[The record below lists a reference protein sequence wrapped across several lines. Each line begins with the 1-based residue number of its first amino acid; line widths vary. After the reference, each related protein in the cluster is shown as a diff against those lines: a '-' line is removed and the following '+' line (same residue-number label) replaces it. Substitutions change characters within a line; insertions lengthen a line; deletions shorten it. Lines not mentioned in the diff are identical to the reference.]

1 MSTQHL
7 IGDRPPDPVV
17 ASFLETADRLYVSED
32 LDETLLRLTT
42 AAAATLPDCDFA
54 SITVVQDGRL
64 DTRGETDPRARLI
77 DEIQYETRQGP
88 CWDAVNSSALVY
100 TPDMARDDR
109 WPRFCAR
116 AREQTGV
123 ASLLSCR
130 LALAAAPDQT
140 VGALNLY
147 ALEPGRFGEHDR
159 DLALLYAAVAAI
171 VLDAS
176 QRQLQLRQALD
187 ARDVIGQAMGVLMA
201 QTNVTADQAFD
212 QLRRASQRL
221 NIKLRDLATR
231 VAAGAG
237 NRAAEGTYRVE
248 ESP

>member
-7 IGDRPPDPVV
+7 ITDRPPEGVV
-17 ASFLETADRLYVSED
+17 ATFLETADRLYVSED

-42 AAAATLPDCDFA
+42 AAAATLPACDFA
-54 SITVVQDGRL
+54 SITVVEDGRL
-64 DTRGETDPRARLI
+64 DTRSETDARARII
-77 DEIQYETRQGP
+77 DEIQYRTKQGP
-88 CWDAVNSSALVY
+88 CWDAVNSTALVY
-100 TPDMARDDR
+100 TPDMAHDDR
-109 WPRFCAR
+109 WPEFCAR
-116 AREQTGV
+116 ARRETGV

-147 ALEPGRFGEHDR
+147 ALGPGRFGEHDR

-176 QRQLQLRQALD
+176 RRQLQLRNALD

-201 QTNVTADQAFD
+201 QTNITAEQAFD

-221 NIKLRDLATR
+221 NIKLRDLAIR
-231 VAAGAG
+231 IAGGAG
-237 NRAAEGTYRVE
+237 SRAIEGRDMVE
-248 ESP
+248 ESG